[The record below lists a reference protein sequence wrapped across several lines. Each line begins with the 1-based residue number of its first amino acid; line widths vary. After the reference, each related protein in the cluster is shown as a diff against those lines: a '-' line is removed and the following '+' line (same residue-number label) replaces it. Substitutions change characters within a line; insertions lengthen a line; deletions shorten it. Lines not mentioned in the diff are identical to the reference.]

1 MAATTPQALGGI
13 PSSMPWTP
21 MWTQNACTL
30 TLLSFLSRRADP
42 TPPCTLTFPSAMH
55 FSTKTNKSL
64 CGRQLDFGV
73 LGTLNFEPQLLVSQP
88 APPPINVLNRRGTG
102 F

>member
-1 MAATTPQALGGI
+1 
-13 PSSMPWTP
+13 
-21 MWTQNACTL
+21 MWTRNACTL
-30 TLLSFLSRRADP
+30 ALLSFLSRRADP

-73 LGTLNFEPQLLVSQP
+73 LGTLNFEPGLLVSQP
-88 APPPINVLNRRGTG
+88 APPPIDVLNRRGIG